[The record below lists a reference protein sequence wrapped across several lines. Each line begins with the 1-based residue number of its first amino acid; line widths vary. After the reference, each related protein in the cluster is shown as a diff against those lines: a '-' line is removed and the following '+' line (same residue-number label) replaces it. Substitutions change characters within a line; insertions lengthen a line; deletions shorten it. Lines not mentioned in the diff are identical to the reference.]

1 MQKSYI
7 HLCLCKKWIV
17 GGVTEDCL
25 KIYGVIGLQSKFKE
39 VDKVVEYEKS
49 VIKVVAS
56 ETYDSNAKIISEERE
71 VRIEFPE
78 GMELS
83 EEEIMAVATVA
94 ENEIVDIVRAK
105 QVTTKPKPKVKVV
118 PIIKVA

>member
-1 MQKSYI
+1 M
-7 HLCLCKKWIV
+7 
-17 GGVTEDCL
+17 
-25 KIYGVIGLQSKFKE
+25 
-39 VDKVVEYEKS
+39 VEYEKP
-49 VIKVVAS
+49 VIKLVAS
-56 ETYDSNAKIISEERE
+56 ETCDANAKIISEERE